1 MQCNYLRG
9 NVFHYGSAGCK
20 DYFFVL
26 SMKVGC
32 GIITLERCIG
42 QLVGAYALDLFKRPG
57 FETMRGPFESDS

>member
-1 MQCNYLRG
+1 MGVQG
-9 NVFHYGSAGCK
+9 AGL
-20 DYFFVL
+20 FFVL